1 MQAFL
6 AYINNVQNKIS
17 IYNKKE
23 VLSLVLTTLPFSA
36 LLKGVLTSFILTFIV
51 FTVYAILLTYTSL
64 QENNV
69 NVVMLVSTAISC
81 ILCGFIT
88 GRKASSKGILWGT
101 LSGFIY
107 ISIMLLIS
115 ISTVGQFSIS
125 PKMLISI
132 GLALCCGALGGVIG
146 INTNK

>member
-1 MQAFL
+1 MSGA
-6 AYINNVQNKIS
+6 NNS
-17 IYNKKE
+17 P
-23 VLSLVLTTLPFSA
+23 LSA

-81 ILCGFIT
+81 ILCCFIT
-88 GRKASSKGILWGT
+88 GRKSSSKGILWGT

-115 ISTVGQFSIS
+115 ISTEGRLALTR
-125 PKMLISI
+125 KMLISI

>member
-1 MQAFL
+1 MSGA
-6 AYINNVQNKIS
+6 NNS
-17 IYNKKE
+17 P
-23 VLSLVLTTLPFSA
+23 LSA

-101 LSGFIY
+101 
-107 ISIMLLIS
+107 
-115 ISTVGQFSIS
+115 
-125 PKMLISI
+125 
-132 GLALCCGALGGVIG
+132 
-146 INTNK
+146 

>member
-1 MQAFL
+1 MSGA
-6 AYINNVQNKIS
+6 NNS
-17 IYNKKE
+17 P
-23 VLSLVLTTLPFSA
+23 LSA

-107 ISIMLLIS
+107 IAIMLLIS
-115 ISTVGQFSIS
+115 ISTVGSFSFS

-132 GLALCCGALGGVIG
+132 GLALCC
-146 INTNK
+146 

>member
-1 MQAFL
+1 MSGA
-6 AYINNVQNKIS
+6 NNS
-17 IYNKKE
+17 P
-23 VLSLVLTTLPFSA
+23 LSA

-64 QENNV
+64 QEKNV

-107 ISIMLLIS
+107 IAIMLLIS
-115 ISTVGQFSIS
+115 ISTVGSFSFS

>member
-1 MQAFL
+1 MSGA
-6 AYINNVQNKIS
+6 NNS
-17 IYNKKE
+17 P
-23 VLSLVLTTLPFSA
+23 LSA

-69 NVVMLVSTAISC
+69 NVVMLVSTA
-81 ILCGFIT
+81 FIT

-107 ISIMLLIS
+107 IAIMLLIS
-115 ISTVGQFSIS
+115 ISTVGSFSFS

>member
-1 MQAFL
+1 MSGA
-6 AYINNVQNKIS
+6 NNS
-17 IYNKKE
+17 P
-23 VLSLVLTTLPFSA
+23 LSA

-81 ILCGFIT
+81 IL
-88 GRKASSKGILWGT
+88 
-101 LSGFIY
+101 Y
-107 ISIMLLIS
+107 IAIMLLIS
-115 ISTVGQFSIS
+115 ISTVGSFSFS

>member
-1 MQAFL
+1 MSGA
-6 AYINNVQNKIS
+6 NNS
-17 IYNKKE
+17 P
-23 VLSLVLTTLPFSA
+23 LSA

-107 ISIMLLIS
+107 IAIMLLIS
-115 ISTVGQFSIS
+115 ISTVGSFSFS
-125 PKMLISI
+125 PKMLINI

>member
-1 MQAFL
+1 MSGA
-6 AYINNVQNKIS
+6 NNS
-17 IYNKKE
+17 P
-23 VLSLVLTTLPFSA
+23 LSA

-69 NVVMLVSTAISC
+69 NVVMLA
-81 ILCGFIT
+81 
-88 GRKASSKGILWGT
+88 SKGILWGT

-115 ISTVGQFSIS
+115 ISTVGSFSFS